1 MRQLSTTQ
9 FLSSLLILL
18 LLLSGAIA
26 TPARAQAQEIT
37 VDLVITST
45 TVDPHTGDVTVTG
58 SVTCS
63 EAATGFVTVELTQQ
77 VGRLSTVRGSGATE
91 VNCGPTRTSFTF
103 TVEPNE
109 GEFRPG
115 RATMRAYA
123 DVYVCDLTTGCRSG
137 SDSIID
143 KIIRLRSA

>member
-63 EAATGFVTVELTQQ
+63 EAATGFVTVELTQR
-77 VGRLSTVRGSGATE
+77 VGRGSGATE